1 MRVFWNVLKNDLART
16 VCSKAFVAAVL
27 GLTAA
32 TFLTGIDELSY
43 MLPEDDLIY
52 IYGIFQYLDF
62 QLLFLLF
69 AAIPGAALFCADWE
83 NRFIRFS
90 AQRCSKRMYGVSK
103 GIACFVS
110 AVLVVVVSEWLDLM
124 ILRLWGFPAVNM
136 ENGISMALGAFDE
149 IGYSERVYL
158 YFAAVIFIKACC
170 AGAFAEFALWLS
182 TKITNVFVTLV
193 APMLAYYVLNTLMMW
208 LRMPSKFYP
217 GMLSKGLSVFGGAGT
232 TTLVTCGIFAAFGVV
247 FLVLFTRSCRR
258 RLENG

>member
-1 MRVFWNVLKNDLART
+1 
-16 VCSKAFVAAVL
+16 
-27 GLTAA
+27 
-32 TFLTGIDELSY
+32 
-43 MLPEDDLIY
+43 
-52 IYGIFQYLDF
+52 
-62 QLLFLLF
+62 
-69 AAIPGAALFCADWE
+69 
-83 NRFIRFS
+83 
-90 AQRCSKRMYGVSK
+90 
-103 GIACFVS
+103 
-110 AVLVVVVSEWLDLM
+110 
-124 ILRLWGFPAVNM
+124 M

-182 TKITNVFVTLV
+182 TKITNVFVTLS

-232 TTLVTCGIFAAFGVV
+232 TTLVTCGIFAAFGAV

>member
-1 MRVFWNVLKNDLART
+1 MRVWNVLRNDFART
-16 VCSKAFVAAVL
+16 VCSKAFVFAAL

-32 TFLTGIDELSY
+32 TFLTGMDELSY
-43 MLPEDDLIY
+43 MQSENDLIY

-69 AAIPGAALFCADWE
+69 AAIPGAVLFCADWE

-90 AQRCSKRMYGVSK
+90 AQRCSKRIYGVSK

-124 ILRLWGFPAVNM
+124 ILRLWGFPAVNL
-136 ENGISMALGAFDE
+136 EGTIQALGAFDE

-170 AGAFAEFALWLS
+170 AGAFA
-182 TKITNVFVTLV
+182 
-193 APMLAYYVLNTLMMW
+193 
-208 LRMPSKFYP
+208 
-217 GMLSKGLSVFGGAGT
+217 
-232 TTLVTCGIFAAFGVV
+232 
-247 FLVLFTRSCRR
+247 
-258 RLENG
+258 

>member
-1 MRVFWNVLKNDLART
+1 MRVFLNVLKNDLART
-16 VCSKAFVAAVL
+16 VCSKAFVFAAL

-32 TFLTGIDELSY
+32 TFLTGMEELSY
-43 MLPEDDLIY
+43 MQSKNDLIY
-52 IYGIFQYLDF
+52 IYGIFQHLDF

-90 AQRCSKRMYGVSK
+90 AQRCSKRIYGVSK

-124 ILRLWGFPAVNM
+124 ILRLWGFPAV
-136 ENGISMALGAFDE
+136 
-149 IGYSERVYL
+149 
-158 YFAAVIFIKACC
+158 IFIKACC

-182 TKITNVFVTLV
+182 TKITNVFVTLA

-217 GMLSKGLSVFGGAGT
+217 GMLSKGFSMFGGAGT
-232 TTLVTCGIFAAFGVV
+232 TTLVTCGIFAAFGAV

>member
-1 MRVFWNVLKNDLART
+1 MRVFLNVLKSDLART
-16 VCSKAFVAAVL
+16 VCSKAFIFAAL

-32 TFLTGIDELSY
+32 TFLTGMEELSY
-43 MLPEDDLIY
+43 MQPENDLIY
-52 IYGIFQYLDF
+52 IYGIFQHLDF

-90 AQRCSKRMYGVSK
+90 AQRCSKRIYGVSK

-136 ENGISMALGAFDE
+136 ENRIFMALGVFDE

-170 AGAFAEFALWLS
+170 AGA
-182 TKITNVFVTLV
+182 
-193 APMLAYYVLNTLMMW
+193 
-208 LRMPSKFYP
+208 
-217 GMLSKGLSVFGGAGT
+217 
-232 TTLVTCGIFAAFGVV
+232 TTLVTCGIFAAFGAV

>member
-1 MRVFWNVLKNDLART
+1 MRVWNVLRNDFART
-16 VCSKAFVAAVL
+16 VCSKAFVFAAL

-32 TFLTGIDELSY
+32 TFLTGMEELSY
-43 MLPEDDLIY
+43 MQSENDLIY

-90 AQRCSKRMYGVSK
+90 AQRCSKRIYGVSK

-136 ENGISMALGAFDE
+136 ENGI
-149 IGYSERVYL
+149 
-158 YFAAVIFIKACC
+158 IKACC

-182 TKITNVFVTLV
+182 TKITNVFVTLS

-232 TTLVTCGIFAAFGVV
+232 TTLVTCGIFAAFGEV

>member
-1 MRVFWNVLKNDLART
+1 MRVWNVLRNDFART
-16 VCSKAFVAAVL
+16 VCSKAFVFAAL

-32 TFLTGIDELSY
+32 TFLTGMDELSY
-43 MLPEDDLIY
+43 MQPKNDLIY

-62 QLLFLLF
+62 QL
-69 AAIPGAALFCADWE
+69 LFCADWE

-90 AQRCSKRMYGVSK
+90 AQRCSKRIYGVSK

-110 AVLVVVVSEWLDLM
+110 AVLVVTVSEWLDLM

-136 ENGISMALGAFDE
+136 ENRIFMALGVFDE

-182 TKITNVFVTLV
+182 TKITNVFVTLA

-208 LRMPSKFYP
+208 LRIPSKFYP
-217 GMLSKGLSVFGGAGT
+217 GMLSKGLSVFGGAGI
-232 TTLVTCGIFAAFGVV
+232 TTLVTCGIFAAFGAV

>member
-1 MRVFWNVLKNDLART
+1 MRVWNVLRNDFART
-16 VCSKAFVAAVL
+16 VCSKAFVFAAL

-32 TFLTGIDELSY
+32 TFLTGMEELSC
-43 MLPEDDLIY
+43 MQSENDLIY

-90 AQRCSKRMYGVSK
+90 AQRCSKRIYGVSK

-136 ENGISMALGAFDE
+136 ENGIPMALGGCTS
-149 IGYSERVYL
+149 I
-158 YFAAVIFIKACC
+158 
-170 AGAFAEFALWLS
+170 
-182 TKITNVFVTLV
+182 
-193 APMLAYYVLNTLMMW
+193 
-208 LRMPSKFYP
+208 LR
-217 GMLSKGLSVFGGAGT
+217 
-232 TTLVTCGIFAAFGVV
+232 
-247 FLVLFTRSCRR
+247 R
-258 RLENG
+258 

>member
-1 MRVFWNVLKNDLART
+1 MRVWNVLRNDFART
-16 VCSKAFVAAVL
+16 VCSKAFVFAAL

-32 TFLTGIDELSY
+32 TFLTGMEELSC
-43 MLPEDDLIY
+43 MQSENDLIY

-69 AAIPGAALFCADWE
+69 AAIPG
-83 NRFIRFS
+83 
-90 AQRCSKRMYGVSK
+90 
-103 GIACFVS
+103 

-136 ENGISMALGAFDE
+136 ENGIPMALGAFDE

-182 TKITNVFVTLV
+182 TKITNVFVTLA

-217 GMLSKGLSVFGGAGT
+217 GMLSKGFSVFGGAGT

-247 FLVLFTRSCRR
+247 FLVLFTRSCSR
-258 RLENG
+258 RLVNG

>member
-1 MRVFWNVLKNDLART
+1 M
-16 VCSKAFVAAVL
+16 
-27 GLTAA
+27 
-32 TFLTGIDELSY
+32 
-43 MLPEDDLIY
+43 
-52 IYGIFQYLDF
+52 
-62 QLLFLLF
+62 
-69 AAIPGAALFCADWE
+69 
-83 NRFIRFS
+83 
-90 AQRCSKRMYGVSK
+90 
-103 GIACFVS
+103 
-110 AVLVVVVSEWLDLM
+110 VVVSEWLDLM

-136 ENGISMALGAFDE
+136 ENGIPMALGAFDE

-182 TKITNVFVTLV
+182 TKITNVFVTLA

-217 GMLSKGLSVFGGAGT
+217 SMLSKGLSAFGGAGT
-232 TTLVTCGIFAAFGVV
+232 TTLVTCGIFAAFGAV